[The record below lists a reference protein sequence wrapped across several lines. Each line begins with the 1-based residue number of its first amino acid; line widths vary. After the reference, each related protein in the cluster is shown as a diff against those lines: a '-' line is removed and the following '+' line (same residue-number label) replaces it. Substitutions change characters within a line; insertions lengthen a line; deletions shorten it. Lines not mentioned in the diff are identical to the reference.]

1 MIQKRVDWRL
11 VDIYLDFKSSETA
24 CNRPEFQRMLKD
36 AKNKKLDII
45 LTKSI
50 SRFGRDTPDTI
61 AALRELKD
69 ANVSVIFD
77 QENIKTSTEDSE
89 LMITI
94 LSAFAQEENRSRRDD
109 QNWSIEKRL
118 KDGSSKIYTRACYGY
133 TKDKNGEL
141 IINYNEGKIVQ
152 NIFNMYLSGMSILGI
167 ICELEKQGIKSPTGK
182 EKWSKRTV
190 DNMLSNEK
198 YVGNALVFKTYSIY
212 SPKKKRVLNKDNS
225 HEQYLCTNSHP
236 AIISREMFDAVQKE
250 KATRS
255 NIVTDAS
262 GTHRKSTK
270 YSSKRHK

>member
-1 MIQKRVDWRL
+1 
-11 VDIYLDFKSSETA
+11 
-24 CNRPEFQRMLKD
+24 
-36 AKNKKLDII
+36 
-45 LTKSI
+45 
-50 SRFGRDTPDTI
+50 
-61 AALRELKD
+61 
-69 ANVSVIFD
+69 
-77 QENIKTSTEDSE
+77 
-89 LMITI
+89 
-94 LSAFAQEENRSRRDD
+94 
-109 QNWSIEKRL
+109 
-118 KDGSSKIYTRACYGY
+118 
-133 TKDKNGEL
+133 
-141 IINYNEGKIVQ
+141 
-152 NIFNMYLSGMSILGI
+152 MSILGI

-250 KATRS
+250 KAERS
-255 NIVTDAS
+255 NIVPDVS

>member
-1 MIQKRVDWRL
+1 MSTQASFFVQMIQKRVDWRL

-141 IINYNEGKIVQ
+141 IINPLRYEYI
-152 NIFNMYLSGMSILGI
+152 
-167 ICELEKQGIKSPTGK
+167 
-182 EKWSKRTV
+182 
-190 DNMLSNEK
+190 
-198 YVGNALVFKTYSIY
+198 
-212 SPKKKRVLNKDNS
+212 
-225 HEQYLCTNSHP
+225 
-236 AIISREMFDAVQKE
+236 
-250 KATRS
+250 
-255 NIVTDAS
+255 
-262 GTHRKSTK
+262 
-270 YSSKRHK
+270 RHYM